1 MSRLW
6 IFSDL
11 HQDWADNAW
20 DPTAH
25 APTFDV
31 AVVAGDVHSPLTKA
45 INWLGDRLAGAP
57 VLYVPGNHDFW
68 CGADSAD
75 RYTLADQL
83 SRGRDLAARRGVHLL
98 VDDALALGGIR
109 FLGSTLWTD
118 LRLDTWSLKDA
129 ARSAGRSMNDY
140 RRIRRKPAGKHKY
153 VQPSDTLAL
162 HRASRAWLDGQL
174 TLPHAGPTVVVTH
187 HAPHPTSLPTP
198 GFDLGHCYA
207 SDLSS
212 LIDARQPDLWV
223 HGHVHNLVDY
233 RIGATRVVCNPRGHI
248 EEDSARTF
256 DPNFT
261 IDVSMAWGGQHAERG
276 DCLR

>member
-45 INWLGDRLAGAP
+45 IDWLGDRLAGAP
-57 VLYVPGNHDFW
+57 VIYVPGNHDFW

-75 RYTLADQL
+75 RFTLADQL

-98 VDDALALGGIR
+98 VDDALALDGVR
-109 FLGSTLWTD
+109 YLGSTLWTD

-162 HRASRAWLDGQL
+162 HRASRAWLNEQL
-174 TLPHAGPTVVVTH
+174 AIPHAGPTVVVTH

-223 HGHVHNLVDY
+223 HGHVHNPVDY
-233 RIGATRVVCNPRGHI
+233 WIGATRVVCNPRGHI

-261 IDVSMAWGGQHAERG
+261 IDVPPA
-276 DCLR
+276 